1 MKGLVIQLLND
12 LSASSEEDLEK
23 KLAHTASRMNFSQF
37 TVISDHSLYKRYKSR
52 QDFTAELMPEE
63 EPEELTR
70 EEILQ
75 LNRMKNR
82 YSRKQIRAFVLER
95 MVNGRFAVTEDTVSS
110 RRILKSWFLR
120 TMILRKDSPYRVL
133 DQEVPVVEHAGYR
146 YPALV
151 FVKK

>member
-1 MKGLVIQLLND
+1 M
-12 LSASSEEDLEK
+12 
-23 KLAHTASRMNFSQF
+23 
-37 TVISDHSLYKRYKSR
+37 ISDHSLYKRYKSR
-52 QDFTAELMPEE
+52 QDFAAELMPEE

-95 MVNGRFAVTEDTVSS
+95 MVNGRFAVTEDTISS
-110 RRILKSWFLR
+110 PEDFEKLVLAYDDSV
-120 TMILRKDSPYRVL
+120 RKDSPYRVL